1 MVFILEQVFGVRLA
15 RGGLGGMLVF
25 AAIFGFGGA
34 LISLALSKWTAK
46 RMMGVRVIDG
56 AAIGRW
62 SDGCSARFNAW
73 RVRRD
78 IGMPEVGIFDAEEMN
93 AFATGARRNAALVAV
108 STGLLRSMSR
118 PQIEAVLGHEISH
131 VANGDMVTLALL
143 QGVLNTFVIFLARI
157 IGGIV
162 DRALFKND
170 REESGIGFFLT
181 TLVAQIVLGIFA
193 SMIVS
198 WYSRRREFR
207 ADRGGADLA
216 GTGSMIGALQVL
228 KQSHGEPMPPQMQAF
243 GINTGRA
250 DGFMRLFMSH
260 PPLDE
265 RIAALQSQEVQM
277 TPENEIMVEPPAALR
292 VGREL
297 SRWFGNSD
305 LAARTNE
312 AALLAK
318 LRPPCRLGAGRALP
332 ADACCL
338 SRRHL
343 GGLQLDARSW

>member
-1 MVFILEQVFGVRLA
+1 MKRIFLFVATNLAVLALLALVIFIIEQVFGVHLA
-15 RGGLGGMLVF
+15 GGGAGGLLVF
-25 AAIFGFGGA
+25 AAVCGFGGA

-46 RMMGVRVIDG
+46 RMMGVRVITSPQSDLERWLIG
-56 AAIGRW
+56 AVKRLADQAG
-62 SDGCSARFNAW
+62 
-73 RVRRD
+73 
-78 IGMPEVGIFDAEEMN
+78 IGMPEVGIFDAAEMN
-93 AFATGARRNAALVAV
+93 AFATGARRSAALVAV
-108 STGLLRSMSR
+108 SSGLLRSMSR

-181 TLVAQIVLGIFA
+181 TLVAQLVLGIFA

-207 ADRGGADLA
+207 ADRGGANLA

-228 KQSHGEPMPPQMQAF
+228 KQSQGAPMPPQLEAF
-243 GINTGRA
+243 GINAGDTS
-250 DGFMRLFMSH
+250 GFTRLFMSH

-265 RIAALQSQEVQM
+265 RIAALQTQE
-277 TPENEIMVEPPAALR
+277 LYD
-292 VGREL
+292 
-297 SRWFGNSD
+297 SR
-305 LAARTNE
+305 
-312 AALLAK
+312 K
-318 LRPPCRLGAGRALP
+318 
-332 ADACCL
+332 
-338 SRRHL
+338 
-343 GGLQLDARSW
+343 